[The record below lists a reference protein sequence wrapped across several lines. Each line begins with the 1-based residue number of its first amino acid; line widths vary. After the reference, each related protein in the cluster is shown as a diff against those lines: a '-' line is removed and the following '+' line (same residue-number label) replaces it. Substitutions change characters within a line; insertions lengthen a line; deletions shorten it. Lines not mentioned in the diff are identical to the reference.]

1 MTKRQ
6 ATTFASLIV
15 TVIVAVVAILQPK
28 IQTPNQPPPPS
39 PGFYKVVRDV
49 DGDTIVVSMDGKD
62 ETVRFIGV
70 DTPETHKPNTPVQCF
85 GPQASDFTSKAVTG
99 KTVRL
104 VADPTNDDRDKYGRL
119 LRYVYLEDG
128 SLLDQTLV
136 SQGYGFAYIS
146 FPFQK
151 KADFIAAQTAA
162 QTAKLG
168 LWTTCQPYQEQGGR
182 WQTQNDSG

>member
-6 ATTFASLIV
+6 ATTFASLII
-15 TVIVAVVAILQPK
+15 TLLVAALAFAQSRITAPQSVASPA
-28 IQTPNQPPPPS
+28 

-62 ETVRFIGV
+62 ETIRFIGV

-99 KTVRL
+99 KTVQL

-128 SLLDQTLV
+128 SLLEQTLV
-136 SQGYGFAYIS
+136 AQGYGFAYVS

-151 KADFIAAQTAA
+151 KADFIAAQQQA
-162 QTAKLG
+162 QAAKLG
-168 LWTTCQPYQEQGGR
+168 LWSACQPYQEQGGR
-182 WQTQNDSG
+182 WQTQNSG